1 MIRGTTPTHVFS
13 KLPVL
18 ANEIQEIWVTYL
30 QSGKP
35 ILTKTKESVTFEDN
49 TEEQTCTATV
59 KLTQDDTLAFTSG
72 SASVQVRLLLTDDTA
87 LASDEVA
94 LTVKRI
100 IHDGKIE

>member
-18 ANEIQEIWVTYL
+18 SNEIHEIWITYL
-30 QSGKP
+30 QGGKP
-35 ILTKTKESVTFEDN
+35 ILTKAKDTVTFEDN
-49 TEEQTCTATV
+49 IEEQTCTATV
-59 KLTQDDTLAFTSG
+59 KLTQEDTLTFASG
-72 SASVQVRLLLTDDTA
+72 PASVQVRLLLTDDTA
-87 LASDEVA
+87 LASDEVP

>member
-18 ANEIQEIWVTYL
+18 SVNIQEIWITYL
-30 QSGKP
+30 QGGKTV
-35 ILTKTKESVTFEDN
+35 LTRDKSTVTFTDDVA
-49 TEEQTCTATV
+49 EETCTATI
-59 KLTQDDTLAFTSG
+59 KLTQEETLSFTSG
-72 SASVQVRLLLTDDTA
+72 PASVQLRLLLTDDTA
-87 LASDEVA
+87 FASDEVP

>member
-18 ANEIQEIWVTYL
+18 ADEIQEIWITYL
-30 QSGKP
+30 QGGKP
-35 ILTKTKESVTFEDN
+35 ILTKEKDSVTFEDD

-59 KLTQDDTLAFTSG
+59 KLTQEETLAFTSG
-72 SASVQVRLLLTDDTA
+72 PASVQVRLLLTDDTA
-87 LASDEVA
+87 LASDEVP
-94 LTVKRI
+94 LIVKRI

>member
-18 ANEIQEIWVTYL
+18 SADIKEIWITYL
-30 QSGKP
+30 QGGKP
-35 ILTKTKESVTFEDN
+35 VLTRDKTTVIFDDN
-49 TEEQTCTATV
+49 TEEETCTATV
-59 KLTQDDTLAFTSG
+59 KLTQEETLQFTSG
-72 SASVQVRLLLTDDTA
+72 PASVQIRLLLTDDTA
-87 LASDEVA
+87 FASDEVA

>member
-18 ANEIQEIWVTYL
+18 SSEIQEIWITYL
-30 QSGKP
+30 QGGKSV
-35 ILTKTKESVTFEDN
+35 LTKEKDSITFADN
-49 TEEQTCTATV
+49 VQEETCTATV
-59 KLTQDDTLAFTSG
+59 KLTQDETLAFTSG
-72 SASVQVRLLLTDDTA
+72 TASVQVRLLLTDDTA